1 MKNYFPFLLL
11 IFFTLCAFGK
21 APKEGLLWKI
31 SGNGLSQ
38 PSYLFGTWHGDTELR
53 NQSFLDSVPGF
64 HASFRSVK
72 QFMCEKT
79 LTGASK
85 STNSS
90 QDKLRAVML
99 LPKDTTY
106 SDLLDKSQISILDT
120 FLTKKLK
127 VTSDKMNLRPNAL
140 SYILTQMI
148 SEDTVRSRIRQKV
161 MILESSTRLPDSVV
175 IARRK
180 QLYSEQDIM
189 DYALLKK
196 AEAKGMEV
204 VGLDE
209 LIEYQPIMLFT
220 TDATL
225 KQQADSLVRF
235 INRSGFDHLVDSM
248 NLLTSALRDVYR
260 EQNIHKLKDEKQKLM
275 DGIVKMDTWTKNK
288 MDEMTQSL
296 VSDRNRDWMKH
307 IPTYIKNKSTF
318 IAVGALHLPGEDG
331 LIQLLR
337 DAGYTVEPM

>member
-31 SGNGLSQ
+31 SGNGLTQ

-307 IPTYIKNKSTF
+307 ILTYIKNKSTF

>member
-11 IFFTLCAFGK
+11 IFFTLSAFGK

-31 SGNGLSQ
+31 SGNGLTQ

-307 IPTYIKNKSTF
+307 ILTYIKNKSTF

>member
-11 IFFTLCAFGK
+11 IFFTLSAFGK

-31 SGNGLSQ
+31 SGNGLTQ

-307 IPTYIKNKSTF
+307 ILTYIKNKSTF
-318 IAVGALHLPGEDG
+318 IAVGAVHLSGEEG

-337 DAGYTVEPM
+337 NAGYTVEPM

>member
-11 IFFTLCAFGK
+11 IFFTLSAFGK

-307 IPTYIKNKSTF
+307 ILTYIKNKSTF

>member
-11 IFFTLCAFGK
+11 IFFTFCTYGK

-31 SGNGLSQ
+31 SGNGLTQ

-72 QFMCEKT
+72 QFMCERT
-79 LTGASK
+79 LDEASN
-85 STNSS
+85 SLNSS
-90 QDKLRAVML
+90 QDKLRAAML

-106 SDLLDKSQISILDT
+106 SDLLDKSQISILDS

-140 SYILTQMI
+140 SYILTQI
-148 SEDTVRSRIRQKV
+148 VIEDTVKSRIRQKV
-161 MILESSTRLPDSVV
+161 KILESSTRLPDSVV
-175 IARRK
+175 LARRE

-196 AEAKGMEV
+196 AKAKGLEL
-204 VGLDE
+204 VGLDN
-209 LIEYQPIMLFT
+209 LIGYQPVDLFT
-220 TDATL
+220 SDVSL
-225 KQQADSLVRF
+225 KEQADSLVQC
-235 INRSGFDHLVDSM
+235 IARSFFDHWVDST
-248 NLLTSALRDVYR
+248 NFKTGALRNAYR
-260 EQNIHKLKDEKQKLM
+260 EQNIHKVKYEKQQQL
-275 DGIVKMDTWTKNK
+275 DEIVKMDSRHRIK
-288 MDEMTQSL
+288 MNEMMQSML
-296 VSDRNRDWMKH
+296 TDRNKDWMKH

-318 IAVGALHLPGEDG
+318 IAVGAVHLSGEEG

-337 DAGYTVEPM
+337 NAGYTVEPM

>member
-31 SGNGLSQ
+31 SGNGLTQ

-90 QDKLRAVML
+90 QDKLRALIL
-99 LPKDTTY
+99 LPTDTTY

-307 IPTYIKNKSTF
+307 ILTYIKNKSTF

>member
-31 SGNGLSQ
+31 SGNGLTQ

-72 QFMCEKT
+72 QFMCERT
-79 LTGASK
+79 LDEASN
-85 STNSS
+85 SLNSS
-90 QDKLRAVML
+90 QDKLRAAML

-106 SDLLDKSQISILDT
+106 SDLLDKSQISILDS

-196 AEAKGMEV
+196 AKAKGMEV

-307 IPTYIKNKSTF
+307 ILTCS
-318 IAVGALHLPGEDG
+318 
-331 LIQLLR
+331 
-337 DAGYTVEPM
+337 

>member
-11 IFFTLCAFGK
+11 IFFTLSAFGK

-31 SGNGLSQ
+31 SGNGLTQ

-106 SDLLDKSQISILDT
+106 SDLLDKSQISILDS

-307 IPTYIKNKSTF
+307 ILTYIKNKSTF

>member
-31 SGNGLSQ
+31 SGNGLTQ

-90 QDKLRAVML
+90 QDKLRALIL

-140 SYILTQMI
+140 SYI
-148 SEDTVRSRIRQKV
+148 
-161 MILESSTRLPDSVV
+161 
-175 IARRK
+175 
-180 QLYSEQDIM
+180 
-189 DYALLKK
+189 
-196 AEAKGMEV
+196 
-204 VGLDE
+204 
-209 LIEYQPIMLFT
+209 
-220 TDATL
+220 
-225 KQQADSLVRF
+225 
-235 INRSGFDHLVDSM
+235 
-248 NLLTSALRDVYR
+248 
-260 EQNIHKLKDEKQKLM
+260 
-275 DGIVKMDTWTKNK
+275 
-288 MDEMTQSL
+288 
-296 VSDRNRDWMKH
+296 
-307 IPTYIKNKSTF
+307 
-318 IAVGALHLPGEDG
+318 
-331 LIQLLR
+331 
-337 DAGYTVEPM
+337 

>member
-31 SGNGLSQ
+31 SGNGLTQ

-64 HASFRSVK
+64 HASFRSAK

-90 QDKLRAVML
+90 QDKLRALIL

-120 FLTKKLK
+120 FLIKKLK
-127 VTSDKMNLRPNAL
+127 VTSDKMNLRPNVL
-140 SYILTQMI
+140 SFMFYEMI

-189 DYALLKK
+189 DIALLKK
-196 AEAKGMEV
+196 AKAKGLELI
-204 VGLDE
+204 GLDE
-209 LIEYQPIMLFT
+209 LIEYEHNTIFT
-220 TDATL
+220 TDMTL
-225 KQQADSLVRF
+225 KQQADSLVQF
-235 INRSGFDHLVDSM
+235 INRSGFDDIVNTK
-248 NLLTSALRDVYR
+248 NLMVGGVRDAYR
-260 EQNIHKLKDEKQKLM
+260 EQNIHKVKDEKQKLM
-275 DGIVKMDTWTKNK
+275 DEIVKMDSGLKNQ
-288 MDEMTQSL
+288 MEETRQSL
-296 VSDRNRDWMKH
+296 GPDRNRDWMKH

-318 IAVGALHLPGEDG
+318 IAVGAAHLPGEEG

-337 DAGYTVEPM
+337 NAGYTVEPM